1 VTRVLLLSQFFP
13 PETFAGANRVGSMAD
28 VLARDHDVVVV
39 TPRPSY
45 PHPSLYD
52 LGTAFDRDR
61 RRPYRVVRSRAFV
74 PHSRSLTIRAV
85 REHLMALEL
94 AARAA
99 REPAEVVVT
108 SSPSM
113 FLGPVCLLLARFK
126 SSRFV
131 WDIRDIGWDYAG
143 ESRLISRWTRPVLWG
158 VRRYMWWV
166 VRRADLVVA
175 ASGGGAD
182 RLRSRAGPA
191 TAVMLV
197 ENAVARDL
205 LEACGACRER
215 VPKPRPMV
223 TYVGLLGEPQAVE
236 VLADVAGRLP
246 AVDFTVVGEGPAR
259 GRLESRIRELGVAN
273 VTLTGYLSRT
283 EVLDVYRRSDI
294 LFAQLKDAPTL
305 NATSLPSKLYEYMAT
320 GKPVVYAGGGI
331 AADAV
336 RRADC
341 GITVAP
347 EAASA
352 IADAVDELLSDTA
365 RMDQMGRNGRSFVE
379 ATADR
384 ETAFEGLAAV
394 LRSPP

>member
-1 VTRVLLLSQFFP
+1 
-13 PETFAGANRVGSMAD
+13 
-28 VLARDHDVVVV
+28 
-39 TPRPSY
+39 
-45 PHPSLYD
+45 
-52 LGTAFDRDR
+52 
-61 RRPYRVVRSRAFV
+61 
-74 PHSRSLTIRAV
+74 
-85 REHLMALEL
+85 
-94 AARAA
+94 
-99 REPAEVVVT
+99 
-108 SSPSM
+108 
-113 FLGPVCLLLARFK
+113 
-126 SSRFV
+126 
-131 WDIRDIGWDYAG
+131 
-143 ESRLISRWTRPVLWG
+143 
-158 VRRYMWWV
+158 
-166 VRRADLVVA
+166 
-175 ASGGGAD
+175 
-182 RLRSRAGPA
+182 
-191 TAVMLV
+191 
-197 ENAVARDL
+197 
-205 LEACGACRER
+205 

-352 IADAVDELLSDTA
+352 IADAVDDLLSDTA